1 MDNITYNL
9 YFNTCFGRFLA
20 RFFFVLSEH
29 NTLLLIGDSND
40 IAQVTV
46 LVFLSATVVDVVD
59 VVDAVVDAVVD
70 SVVDAVVDAFK
81 LADLRLLTD

>member
-59 VVDAVVDAVVD
+59 AVVDAVVD